1 MSKNGKILLA
11 LLIAALFLVLYLIIN
26 SRPVV
31 RTKDNAGNQVRKVDL
46 MLLENDYKKE
56 AKAILQEYYELINKD
71 DLKTEELR
79 AVRDKLLALK
89 VPAKFKDLHLSLV
102 LAVAKIEKSLADDS
116 KEGRIAG
123 REAINEIKAN
133 YTWLN

>member
-31 RTKDNAGNQVRKVDL
+31 RTKDNAGSQVKKVDL

-56 AKAILQEYYELINKD
+56 AKAILQEYYELIDKD

-123 REAINEIKAN
+123 QEAINEIKAN